1 MNIFKWII
9 NENKS
14 IFLSQEDGSTPFIYD
29 YTNGKRTYPGGETVP
44 GEVPNYNEIRD
55 IAEGMSQEAYSAA
68 FEQMISLKNEDAD
81 GKICSFQPY
90 SFYYDFDESSVGY
103 DKFGILEYGC
113 WCSIGMF
120 GSDENPAIDFN
131 LQKTDKTRQYEID
144 FKLPRTYE
152 GISFFLNPSTINFL
166 YENIEMEKDNEN
178 VSIYL
183 YRGNRRVVPDTV
195 KLTWTCISGDSGSTD
210 TIILNTDKGS
220 FNIKPAMI
228 NNFTICKVDVD
239 ITYKYKNG
247 DTEETF
253 TGRRTMY
260 YNKVYLL
267 LSSYMGEGDAYSEI
281 SMDPAQFKML
291 VADLERRIESM
302 FHQTCSA
309 ITLNLNDAK
318 NKLSTSVEMLP
329 NKIEMEL
336 ENQIGGMYSRY
347 TSSATERT
355 EVFQNT
361 IENLTNSMKT
371 SAGSTKTFFEDTK
384 KKYLNSGSTSAG
396 QHTQSFSSGLEGL
409 ESVYTEGIDGF
420 NSTVS
425 DYNTSSTT
433 IFKQTY
439 NTVQLEAYNA
449 ISGLS
454 ASIAVSANSASM
466 KVEEASGWTSTIKA
480 DMSGVDSKVES
491 IDGTLNSI
499 RTSVSGA
506 TVLQATLQ
514 DVSGQVAG
522 IEIRPNQI
530 LLVNDYNT
538 FSGLTSINDKVIIN
552 TDGTLQATNVDVK
565 GIIKCTV
572 CDISQKVLYHT
583 FFDDNNPPTGFACF
597 RDIAYA
603 SSYEGLYEVSC
614 TKANINRNK
623 NGQAANGGSENLVFL
638 AYPVVKDTIFRL
650 PFKDSGCYEILLP
663 IDPQYIGSRV
673 KILSQAYVN
682 ANKEGV
688 DTSINTV
695 VNIKCGCVSNFDLY
709 ASTTAAALT
718 SANTLNDNNTAYL
731 DVKDLY
737 NGKDIKEEYYYP
749 YTKQYECVS
758 NKDAGKIG
766 GFFDSNGKPFSE
778 IMFITDDDVK
788 TSVIELM
795 GVPSSTSAYVSRYN
809 FDINCGVPIFDTEG
823 NLQTKGVKYS
833 FNIPPKQVYLTKWI
847 VTNFKGFRKIA

>member
-9 NENKS
+9 NDHKS
-14 IFLSQEDGSTPFIYD
+14 IFLTQEDDSTPFIYD
-29 YTNGKRTYPGGETVP
+29 YTTGKRTYPGGEIVS

-55 IAEGMSQEAYSAA
+55 IAEGMSREAYSAA

-81 GKICSFQPY
+81 GKTCSFQPY

-113 WCSIGMF
+113 WCSIGML
-120 GSDENPAIDFN
+120 GSDENPAVDFN

-195 KLTWTCISGDSGSTD
+195 NLTWTCISGDSGSTD
-210 TIILNTDKGS
+210 TITLSADKGS

-228 NNFTICKVDVD
+228 KDFTTCKVDADV
-239 ITYKYKNG
+239 TYKYKNG

-267 LSSYMGEGDAYSEI
+267 LSSYMSEGDAYSEI

-291 VADLERRIESM
+291 VADLEGRIESM
-302 FHQTCSA
+302 FRQTCSA

-329 NKIEMEL
+329 NEIKVEL

-347 TSSATERT
+347 KSSATERT

-361 IENLTNSMKT
+361 IENLMNSMKT

-384 KKYLNSGSTSAG
+384 NKYLYSGSTSAR
-396 QHTQSFSSGLEGL
+396 QHTQSFSSGMEEL

-439 NTVQLEAYNA
+439 NTVQWEAYSA
-449 ISGLS
+449 VSSLS
-454 ASIAVSANSASM
+454 ASIVVSADTAFM
-466 KVEEASGWTSTIKA
+466 RVKEASGWTSTIKA
-480 DMSGVDSKVES
+480 DMSGVDSKIES
-491 IDGTLNSI
+491 IDGTLNRI

-522 IEIRPNQI
+522 IKIRPNQI

-538 FSGLTSINDKVIIN
+538 FSGLTNINDKVIIN

-565 GIIKCTV
+565 GIIKNPV
-572 CDISQKVLYHT
+572 CYISKKVLYHIP
-583 FFDDNNPPTGFACF
+583 FDNDNPPTGFTCF
-597 RDIAYA
+597 RDVAYG
-603 SSYEGLYEVSC
+603 SSDESDLYEVSY
-614 TKANINRNK
+614 TRTGITREK
-623 NGQAANGGSENLVFL
+623 NGQAANNGSEELNFF
-638 AYPVVKDTIFRL
+638 AYPVVRDTIFRL
-650 PFKDSGCYEILLP
+650 PFKDSGCYEVLLP

-682 ANKEGV
+682 TSPGV

-709 ASTTAAALT
+709 ASTASAALT

-731 DVKDLY
+731 DVRGLY
-737 NGKDIKEEYYYP
+737 NGNVVKEEYYYP
-749 YTKQYECVS
+749 YTEQYECVS
-758 NKDAGKIG
+758 DKDAGKIG

-795 GVPSSTSAYVSRYN
+795 GVPSSTLAYVSRYN
-809 FDINCGVPIFDTEG
+809 FDINCGVPVFDNEG
-823 NLQTKGVKYS
+823 NLQTKGVKHSIY
-833 FNIPPKQVYLTKWI
+833 ILPKQVYLTKWV

>member
-9 NENKS
+9 NDHKS
-14 IFLSQEDGSTPFIYD
+14 IFLSQEEGSTPFIYD
-29 YTNGKRTYPGGETVP
+29 YTNGKRTYPGGETRP

-81 GKICSFQPY
+81 GKTCSFQPY

-113 WCSIGMF
+113 WCSIGML
-120 GSDENPAIDFN
+120 GSDENPAVDFN

-166 YENIEMEKDNEN
+166 YENIEIEKDNEN

-195 KLTWTCISGDSGSTD
+195 NLTWTCISGDSGSTD
-210 TIILNTDKGS
+210 TVTLSTDKGS

-228 NNFTICKVDVD
+228 NDFTTCKVDVD
-239 ITYKYKNG
+239 VTYKYKNG

-267 LSSYMGEGDAYSEI
+267 LSSYMSEGDAYSEI
-281 SMDPAQFKML
+281 SMDPKQFKML
-291 VADLERRIESM
+291 VADLEKRIESM
-302 FHQTCSA
+302 FRQTCSA
-309 ITLNLNDAK
+309 ITLNLNDAR

-329 NKIEMEL
+329 NKIKVEMDD
-336 ENQIGGMYSRY
+336 QIGGMYSRY

-355 EVFQNT
+355 AYFQNK
-361 IENLTNSMKT
+361 INQMIMSME
-371 SAGSTKTFFEDTK
+371 SNAASTKTFFEDTK
-384 KKYLNSGSTSAG
+384 NKYLNSGYTSAR
-396 QHTQSFSSGLEGL
+396 QHTQSFSSGMEGL
-409 ESVYTEGIDGF
+409 EGVYTEGIDGF

-433 IFKQTY
+433 VFNQTY
-439 NTVQLEAYNA
+439 NTVQWEAYNA

-454 ASIAVSANSASM
+454 GSIAVSADSAYLM
-466 KVEEASGWTSTIKA
+466 VKEASGWTSTIKA
-480 DMSGVDSKVES
+480 DLSGVDSKIES
-491 IDGTLNSI
+491 VSGTLNSI
-499 RTSVSGA
+499 KTSVSGA
-506 TVLQATLQ
+506 TVLQATIQ

-522 IEIRPNQI
+522 IKIRPNQI

-538 FSGLTSINDKVIIN
+538 FSGLTNINDKVIIN

-565 GIIKCTV
+565 GIIKGTV
-572 CDISQKVLYHT
+572 CDISKTALYHSQYNEDNLPQGYNCFKDLKYEDTENNT
-583 FFDDNNPPTGFACF
+583 FAKV
-597 RDIAYA
+597 Y
-603 SSYEGLYEVSC
+603 C
-614 TKANINRNK
+614 TKSGFIREE
-623 NGQAANGGSENLVFL
+623 NGQAWSGGIEEDVNFW
-638 AYPVVKDTIFRL
+638 AYPVVKDSIFRL

-682 ANKEGV
+682 TGTGK
-688 DTSINTV
+688 DKFINTV

-709 ASTTAAALT
+709 TLSRAGALI
-718 SANTLNDNNTAYL
+718 SGNTLNDGNIVYL
-731 DVKDLY
+731 DVRNL
-737 NGKDIKEEYYYP
+737 NEEEYYYP
-749 YTKQYECVS
+749 YTNQYECVRG
-758 NKDAGKIG
+758 NDAGKIG
-766 GFFDSNGKPFSE
+766 GFF
-778 IMFITDDDVK
+778 
-788 TSVIELM
+788 
-795 GVPSSTSAYVSRYN
+795 
-809 FDINCGVPIFDTEG
+809 
-823 NLQTKGVKYS
+823 
-833 FNIPPKQVYLTKWI
+833 
-847 VTNFKGFRKIA
+847 